1 MATDFEHQTLTM
13 LADIRERV
21 ARLESGNAER
31 CKARGEAIDDLKSCQ
46 DDHETR
52 IRVLEDQHAQDKGK
66 LMLPAGVGAAVGAAA
81 VASIE
86 VATRL
91 WGK

>member
-1 MATDFEHQTLTM
+1 VATDFEHQTLTM

-31 CKARGEAIDDLKSCQ
+31 CKARGEVIEDLRNCH

-52 IRVLEDQHAQDKGK
+52 IRSLEEHKALTKGQQAA
-66 LMLPAGVGAAVGAAA
+66 LAAVGTAVGAAA
-81 VASIE
+81 GALAPMIFK
-86 VATRL
+86 
-91 WGK
+91 GQ

>member
-1 MATDFEHQTLTM
+1 MSTDFEHQTLTM

-21 ARLESGNAER
+21 ARLEAGNAER
-31 CKARGEAIDDLKSCQ
+31 CQARGMAIDDIKTGQ
-46 DDHETR
+46 EDHEVR
-52 IRVLEDQHAQDKGK
+52 IRALEDQHAQNKGK

-81 VASIE
+81 VAGIE